1 MKENKKTDLMDLRNF
16 VDYNKKIKQDDETF
30 KKLMFIYKMAI
41 KELKNMGFTKMIVGC
56 LAANPTNEFYK
67 HMGGKLIEVATRKIK
82 GHYMTENIYYYEN
95 LKDIIKN

>member
-41 KELKNMGFTKMIVGC
+41 K
-56 LAANPTNEFYK
+56 
-67 HMGGKLIEVATRKIK
+67 
-82 GHYMTENIYYYEN
+82 
-95 LKDIIKN
+95 